1 MNINKK
7 IPHYNQIYKIAYIN
21 IGDYM
26 NFDDKFFKKVEN
38 KTKVD
43 KDTIISL
50 ATKLQ
55 KGNLKDENSLRE
67 VISTLSQL
75 TGKKVSKEK
84 EDKIIDTI
92 LKDKVPKGVSK
103 MF

>member
-1 MNINKK
+1 M
-7 IPHYNQIYKIAYIN
+7 

-26 NFDDKFFKKVEN
+26 NFDDNFFKKVEN

-43 KDTIISL
+43 KETIISL
-50 ATKLQ
+50 ANKLQ
-55 KGNLKDENSLRE
+55 KGNLKDEQTLRE
-67 VISTLSQL
+67 VINSLASL
-75 TGKKVSKEK
+75 TGKKVSKDK

-92 LKDKVPKGVSK
+92 LKDKVPKSVDK

>member
-1 MNINKK
+1 
-7 IPHYNQIYKIAYIN
+7 
-21 IGDYM
+21 M
-26 NFDDKFFKKVEN
+26 NFDDKFFKRVEN

-55 KGNLKDENSLRE
+55 KGNLKDEQTLRE
-67 VISTLSQL
+67 VITTLSNL
-75 TGKKVSKEK
+75 TGKKITKER

-92 LKDKVPKGVSK
+92 LKDKVPKRVDK